1 MIMHR
6 ATARGFPVAL
16 AAACLALVGAR
27 MPAQSP
33 RDEVAPPETSI
44 ASLQLAPDV
53 AERLQRAMSGQDYL
67 TAEKLL
73 LAEIDREGHS
83 ARAARLLAYAGAVYF
98 RNRDYMNAS
107 IAWKKSEA
115 IAPLE
120 GNLRFCMAMAFIQIG
135 HADWA
140 RGELQSLAGQ
150 NAKDAIFPYWLG
162 RLSYDGHEYEKA
174 IAYFQRAIELDPRM
188 ARAYDNLGLCYYY
201 ENQND
206 SAVSQFEKAIELE
219 QGSAHPSPWP
229 YLNLAVTQQFLN
241 QPGKAEKN
249 LREAIRLDAK
259 LAKAH
264 FQLGTVLEDT
274 GRAEE
279 ALKELGEAARL
290 EGEYPEPHMAMAR
303 ILHKLGR
310 EDEAKQEVEAYRK
323 LRAAHPAQ

>member
-1 MIMHR
+1 MHR
-6 ATARGFPVAL
+6 AAARGFPVAL
-16 AAACLALVGAR
+16 AAACLALMGAR
-27 MPAQSP
+27 MPGQSP

-44 ASLQLAPDV
+44 ASLQLATEVADRLQKAMSAQDYV
-53 AERLQRAMSGQDYL
+53 TAERLLL
-67 TAEKLL
+67 T
-73 LAEIDREGHS
+73 EIDHEGHS

-98 RNRDYMNAS
+98 RNHDYMNAS

-115 IAPLE
+115 IAPLG

-140 RGELQSLAGQ
+140 RGELQSLAAQ
-150 NAKDAIFPYWLG
+150 NEKDAIFPYWLG

-174 IAYFQRAIELDPRM
+174 IAYFKRAIELDPRM

-206 SAVSQFEKAIELE
+206 LAVSQYEKAIELE
-219 QGSAHPSPWP
+219 RGSAHPSPWP
-229 YLNLAVTQQFLN
+229 YLNLGVTQQFLN
-241 QPGKAEKN
+241 QPGNAERN
-249 LREAIRLDAK
+249 LREAIRLDPQ

-274 GRAEE
+274 GRREE

-290 EGEYPEPHMAMAR
+290 EGGYPEPHMAMAR

-310 EDEAKQEVEAYRK
+310 EEEAKKEAEAYRK
-323 LRAAHPAQ
+323 LRAAHPAP